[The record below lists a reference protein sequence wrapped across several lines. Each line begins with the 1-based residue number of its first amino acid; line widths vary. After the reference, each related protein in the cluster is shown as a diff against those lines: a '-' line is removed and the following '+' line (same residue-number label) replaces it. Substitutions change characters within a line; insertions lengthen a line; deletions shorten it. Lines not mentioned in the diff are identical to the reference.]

1 LRKIIARSNR
11 EPTER
16 YEGLLRGYICWIDE
30 PIDWRRVT
38 RRFRL
43 SGWCFSRDGEK
54 VEGLRAR
61 LGDREF
67 IVSHGLARP
76 DVAIYSLNSVRRKTF
91 RDIRI
96 VKGLHQMKC
105 PIEHVNSAVRAT
117 VGGHTGK
124 CLLGWSR
131 WPSPNRPHPRSIDQH
146 EIGMTEARC
155 TVNHGTPGADRT
167 V

>member
-1 LRKIIARSNR
+1 LYPGWSGRAPRLRKIVARSNR
-11 EPTER
+11 EPTDR

-30 PIDWRRVT
+30 LINWRRVT

-76 DVAIYSLNSVRRKTF
+76 DVAIYSLNSIRRKTF

-96 VKGLHQMKC
+96 VKGLYQMKC
-105 PIEHVNSAVRAT
+105 AIEHVNSAVRAT
-117 VGGHTGK
+117 IGGIQESACLVGRDGQA
-124 CLLGWSR
+124 R
-131 WPSPNRPHPRSIDQH
+131 VRPHPRSIDQPRDWH
-146 EIGMTEARC
+146 
-155 TVNHGTPGADRT
+155 D
-167 V
+167 